1 MSQKTDVRLFRS
13 YDSNGFSTYRKDGY
27 ILFLFSSD
35 VALQDTGIIV
45 LKLLDAVAFDQVD
58 AVRGEETNGT
68 NHRDDRIVRI
78 DMLHRLVKVMD
89 AFRHVWRI

>member
-1 MSQKTDVRLFRS
+1 MKTGTVEAFHKKILLDKNVLK
-13 YDSNGFSTYRKDGY
+13 NLCTY
-27 ILFLFSSD
+27 FLNVWQTLSI
-35 VALQDTGIIV
+35 GIIV

-58 AVRGEETNGT
+58 AVGGEETNGT

-78 DMLHRLVKVMD
+78 DMLHRLVKVTD